1 MNETLK
7 IKRPYESCHHK
18 EVRRKLHAHMSNAA
32 DRLGLSVILE
42 TFPWDTMKWAV
53 CLFQHVVMPPA
64 GKMA

>member
-32 DRLGLSVILE
+32 NRLGLSVILE
-42 TFPWDTMKWAV
+42 TFP
-53 CLFQHVVMPPA
+53 
-64 GKMA
+64 